1 MSKHFRIDLALEV
14 GALAPLEA
22 RRFAT
27 VLRLGVGDELR
38 LCDARGR
45 VFLARVASLE
55 PHGAEMMAEVI
66 AEVSGLDADPAAA
79 LTVWVPLLK
88 GGKTDD
94 LVRQVTELGAT
105 RIVTYSSRHSVARL
119 DAKKARERQVRFAEI
134 AAQACNQCGR
144 TTLPEVLVP
153 VDHLPRSGPGI
164 FLWEG
169 GGTPIM
175 DALANLDARLT
186 LLVGPE
192 GGLARDEAD
201 ALVALGWIPAT
212 LGTRILRAETAVLAL
227 VTLAS
232 YGPR

>member
-1 MSKHFRIDLALEV
+1 MSKHFRVEEELEV
-14 GALAPLEA
+14 GAVTPLDA

-27 VLRLGVGDELR
+27 VLRLGVGDALR
-38 LCDARGR
+38 LCDRRGR
-45 VFLARVASLE
+45 VFACRVASLE
-55 PHGAEMMAEVI
+55 ASRGEMMAEVL
-66 AEVSGLDADPAAA
+66 AEVPGLGADPETE

-105 RIVTYSSRHSVARL
+105 RIAPYSSRHSVVRL
-119 DAKKARERQVRFAEI
+119 DAKKARERQARFAEI

-144 TTLPEVLVP
+144 TALPEVVVP
-153 VDHLPRSGPGI
+153 VDHLPRTGPGI

-169 GGTPIM
+169 GGAPIA
-175 DALANLDARLT
+175 DALGNFDARRT

-192 GGLARDEAD
+192 GGLAHDEAL

-212 LGTRILRAETAVLAL
+212 LGARILRAETAVLAL